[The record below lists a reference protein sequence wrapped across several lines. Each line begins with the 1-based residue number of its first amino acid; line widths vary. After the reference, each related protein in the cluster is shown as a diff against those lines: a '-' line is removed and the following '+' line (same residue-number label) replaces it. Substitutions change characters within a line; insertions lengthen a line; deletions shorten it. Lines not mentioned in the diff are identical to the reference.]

1 MNKRK
6 NIFVINPHHY
16 CYSTA
21 ALIVGLNKIDDV
33 KVFSNSFQN
42 SALSPASQLKSQ
54 IQLAKASDIVVLA
67 HSALESKYN
76 QIIGPLLNEVEV
88 DVFLDGSD
96 HRPYESDPSK
106 YKLYLKREL
115 DPTQLEHYDNV
126 VPFEFAV
133 EDRFFIYGQGRA
145 HSNIWKY
152 KKLDLVCMMGIGQCP
167 WRVEIQDGLK
177 EKYGEPSDRFYIGP
191 YYEQP
196 EKQKVDTEGRHNVGY
211 FKNLWE

>member
-21 ALIVGLNKIDDV
+21 ALIEGLNKIDDV

-42 SALSPASQLKSQ
+42 YALSPASQLKSQ

-106 YKLYLKREL
+106 YKLYSK
-115 DPTQLEHYDNV
+115 
-126 VPFEFAV
+126 
-133 EDRFFIYGQGRA
+133 I
-145 HSNIWKY
+145 
-152 KKLDLVCMMGIGQCP
+152 
-167 WRVEIQDGLK
+167 
-177 EKYGEPSDRFYIGP
+177 
-191 YYEQP
+191 
-196 EKQKVDTEGRHNVGY
+196 
-211 FKNLWE
+211 

>member
-152 KKLDLVCMMGIGQCP
+152 KKLDLVCMMGIGQ
-167 WRVEIQDGLK
+167 
-177 EKYGEPSDRFYIGP
+177 
-191 YYEQP
+191 
-196 EKQKVDTEGRHNVGY
+196 
-211 FKNLWE
+211 